1 MITKSDKS
9 LVPSVLFSGEVFV
22 YTSLYPPF
30 NHEYA
35 KIHQAVSLIALFQL
49 F

>member
-9 LVPSVLFSGEVFV
+9 LMPSVLLEVFV

-30 NHEYA
+30 NHEYT